1 MTDSALTASGPPSVG
16 REARRVRIVTLTV
29 AGVVV
34 CAALVFHHRLVAWF
48 GGATASGATSSTT
61 QIVAGGLAID
71 TAIQPDPPTA
81 RGDRAH
87 VQVRDA
93 AGKPVTGA
101 RVRLEFDMPAMGAMQ
116 AMHGGADAIEDG
128 DGRYTIP
135 FDLGMDGSWT
145 ISIKVE
151 APTSTASA
159 RYTLRTGAPGLTPL
173 GGEAS
178 EASAGPATGAPAYYT
193 CSMHTQVHSSTPGK
207 CPICSMDLVPVLE
220 DQAHPGTIHIDD
232 HRRALLGI
240 RTTSVTRAPID
251 LEITAKGR
259 LTFDETRLHE
269 ITLKVGGYVSDL
281 RVNASGQA
289 VHKGDTLFTL
299 YSPELYA
306 AEQEYLIAHQ
316 TADAMRAGDPA
327 HGDLLSRAAETKLR
341 LWDVGEELLRSIVAT
356 GTPLER
362 VPFRSPASGVV
373 IEKTIVDG
381 AAVVAGQRL
390 FRIADLDQ
398 IWVEAD
404 VYEADLPRIAK
415 DMTATITLSY
425 LPGKTFDGKVAFVYP
440 YLDPASRTGRVRI
453 ALPNKGLELKPDMYA
468 NAVFRVALGPRLT
481 VPTSAVIYTGPRRL
495 VFVDAG
501 SGALRPQEVTIG
513 ARTGDRVEIVS
524 GLAEGDVVVSS
535 GNFLVAAESRVR
547 SAASFWQDSDAGH

>member
-1 MTDSALTASGPPSVG
+1 MTDSVLTAPPPAAV
-16 REARRVRIVTLTV
+16 REARRVRIVTV
-29 AGVVV
+29 ALVG
-34 CAALVFHHRLVAWF
+34 ALAAGALVFHQQLIGWF
-48 GGATASGATSSTT
+48 GGTQAARGATSSAA
-61 QIVAGGLAID
+61 QVVAGGLSIE
-71 TAIQPDPPTA
+71 TALQPDPPTA
-81 RGDRAH
+81 NGNRAH

-101 RVRLEFDMPAMGAMQ
+101 TVRLEFDMPAMGAMQ
-116 AMHGGADAIEDG
+116 AMHGGADATEDG
-128 DGRYTIP
+128 DGRYTIR

-145 ISIKVE
+145 VAVKV
-151 APTSTASA
+151 ASAAGNASA
-159 RYTLRTGAPGLTPL
+159 RYTLRTGSSGLIPL
-173 GGEAS
+173 GGEA
-178 EASAGPATGAPAYYT
+178 AGSAAAAPAYYT
-193 CSMHTQVHSSTPGK
+193 CSMHTEVHSATPGK
-207 CPICSMDLVPVLE
+207 CPICSMDLVPVAA
-220 DQAHPGTIHIDD
+220 DQAHPGTIQIDE

-240 RTTSVTRAPID
+240 RTTKVTRAPID

-259 LTFDETRLHE
+259 LTYDETRLHE

-281 RVNASGQA
+281 RVNAAGQA

-306 AEQEYLIAHQ
+306 AEQEYLIARQ
-316 TADAMRAGDPA
+316 NADVMRAGDPA

-341 LWDVGEELLRSIVAT
+341 LWDFGDEQLRALAAS

-373 IEKTIVDG
+373 IEKNLVDG
-381 AAVVAGQRL
+381 AAVMAGQRL

-404 VYEADLPRIAK
+404 VYEADLPRITK
-415 DMTATITLSY
+415 GMTATITLSY

-468 NAVFRVALGPRLT
+468 NATFQIPLGPRLT

-501 SGALRPQEVTIG
+501 GGALHPQEVTIG

-524 GLAEGDVVVSS
+524 GLDEGDLVVSS

-547 SAASFWQDSDAGH
+547 SAASFWEDDHAGH